1 MKLIIRLT
9 LLVAIVLLGFIC
21 YRSIQGPI
29 EFEKE
34 VKKRDAAVIQRL
46 VDIRTAQIAFR
57 DQTGRYTASFDTLID
72 FVKNGKVAT
81 LKKYGDLT
89 EEQMEAGMTE
99 EKAMKIIRTGDERKI
114 KAEGL
119 WDDANNRPQLMR
131 DSIYSPVTEAVFAKR
146 KGFRPDSLAFIP
158 FSGGKKFEMQTAEL
172 PTASGFTMKVFEA
185 KTHFNDYLADLDK
198 VQLKQKIKDVEALP
212 GNRYPGL
219 KVGSIEDANNNA
231 GNWE

>member
-9 LLVAIVLLGFIC
+9 LLIAIVLLGFLC
-21 YRSIQGPI
+21 YRSIKGPI
-29 EFEKE
+29 DFEKE

-46 VDIRTAQIAFR
+46 VDIRTAQTAYR
-57 DQTGRYTASFDTLID
+57 DETGHYTASFDTLID
-72 FVKNGKVAT
+72 FVKTGKIAT

-99 EKAMKIIRTGDERKI
+99 EKAMSIIRSNNEKKI

-119 WDDANNRPQLMR
+119 WDDANNRPQLVR
-131 DSIYSPVTEAVFAKR
+131 DSIYSSVIEARYAER
-146 KGFRPDSLAFIP
+146 KYFTPDSLAYVP
-158 FSGGKKFEMQTAEL
+158 FGKGKRFEMKTAEL

-185 KTHFNDYLADLDK
+185 KTPYSVYLSDLDK

-212 GNRYPGL
+212 GDRYPGL
-219 KVGSIEDANNNA
+219 QVGSIETANNNA